1 MYKVFVL
8 AVKCMHKSAYCEY
21 ICTLHMF
28 MNVNENVKMFVH
40 LVWMSCACVK
50 VWKKN
55 YIWHLCMHINKV
67 VIIWYERQTKKMKKY
82 MHINS
87 W

>member
-50 VWKKN
+50 VWKKKL
-55 YIWHLCMHINKV
+55 YLAFVHAYK
-67 VIIWYERQTKKMKKY
+67 
-82 MHINS
+82 
-87 W
+87 